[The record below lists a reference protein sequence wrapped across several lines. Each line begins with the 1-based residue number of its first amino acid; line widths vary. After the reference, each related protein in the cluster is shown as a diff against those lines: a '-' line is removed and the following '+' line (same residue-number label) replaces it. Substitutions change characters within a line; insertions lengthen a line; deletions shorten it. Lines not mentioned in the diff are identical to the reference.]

1 MSPQLREFLRA
12 LGRIDWP
19 RQLQR
24 GAVLARVLRGDSQ
37 TDIDTDHVD
46 TSERVR
52 SLETAIENVARNVV
66 GKQQQQQPEKN

>member
-1 MSPQLREFLRA
+1 MSPQLRQLLRA

-46 TSERVR
+46 TSDRVR
-52 SLETAIENVARNVV
+52 SLEHAIENVARNVV
-66 GKQQQQQPEKN
+66 AGKQPQPEKN